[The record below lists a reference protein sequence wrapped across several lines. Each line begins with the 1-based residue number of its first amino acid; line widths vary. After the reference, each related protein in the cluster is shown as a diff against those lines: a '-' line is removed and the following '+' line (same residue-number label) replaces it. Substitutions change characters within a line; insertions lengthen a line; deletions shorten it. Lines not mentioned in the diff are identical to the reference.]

1 MRPRSYSRARAG
13 RLASQTVTRFGI
25 VLAVLLAPAVAAA
38 QSAPTPTAASHPMLP
53 WGTGIMTPVGQLLRE
68 VWVAPQTVV
77 VDTFIPVPA
86 EAPEAQAAVMSAQ
99 QAEIEPAAEKAPE
112 YAVWRQTAVVP
123 GYWVRQ
129 TTAGDYYPQ
138 RWTLEQTGPGMYR
151 WRLLPAE
158 VRSR

>member
-1 MRPRSYSRARAG
+1 MIR
-13 RLASQTVTRFGI
+13 
-25 VLAVLLAPAVAAA
+25 VLAFLVILLAPAVAAA
-38 QSAPTPTAASHPMLP
+38 QSAPTPTAASHPGLP
-53 WGTGIMTPVGQLLRE
+53 WGIGIMTPIGQLLRY

-77 VDTFIPVPA
+77 VDTLVSVPT
-86 EAPEAQAAVMSAQ
+86 EASETQAAVVTAQ
-99 QAEIEPAAEKAPE
+99 QAATEPAAEMPPQ